1 MTCNEIGGGH
11 FSMKTLKFL
20 FGLIKGMRFRYF
32 TAILLGVIISLIPLT
47 NNYLVKVIVDDVIL
61 AGRNNIL
68 VPILAAIFICTLIR
82 VSIWYYIRYVLEIT
96 AQKVMLNVRTRGFKK
111 ILAMEFSFFDK
122 TRTGDLMTRITA
134 DVEMI
139 RHFFAWVLYFFVEQT
154 VIFGGAFLFM
164 LTAADL
170 SFLALSVLV
179 LPLSV
184 YMAVKLAF
192 SIRPRYA
199 KVREMRAALNTV
211 AQENIEANRVVRAF
225 VREDFEC
232 EKMRRA
238 SENFRSE
245 QYNVNKV
252 WRRFMPFLSNIQMI
266 FTIYNIVA
274 GGILV
279 INGNMSLGDLVMFN
293 GMVWM
298 ITGPLTQYGFLANDA
313 ANCIASSEKI
323 MELLETDTEI
333 KPVTAHPIKK
343 QIRGDI
349 DFINV
354 GFGYDGDEHAL
365 HDVSFNVKSGETIGL
380 IGTAGSGKSTI
391 INLISRF
398 YDVKHGVIMID
409 GEDIK
414 NIDLDTLRG
423 SIAVAQQ
430 DVFLFS
436 NTIRDNI
443 AFGMYGATEED
454 IINAAKAAQA
464 HDFIMNLPDGYDTV
478 VGERGVGL
486 SGGQKQRLTLARA
499 LLSNPSILVLDDTT
513 SALDAN
519 TERYIQS
526 SLSQAFKN
534 KTVFIISQRIS
545 SVKNCDQ
552 IFVME
557 NGVITER
564 GKHNELIRN
573 NGYYSRVFRHQF
585 GDCFEEAKGGEL

>member
-1 MTCNEIGGGH
+1 
-11 FSMKTLKFL
+11 MKTIKFL
-20 FGLIKGMRFRYF
+20 FGMLKGQRLRYY
-32 TAILLGVIISLIPLT
+32 TAILLGAFISMIPLT
-47 NNYLVKVIVDDVIL
+47 NNYLVKVIVDEVIT
-61 AGRNNIL
+61 AGRNNLL
-68 VPILAAIFICTLIR
+68 VPVLAAIFICTLVR
-82 VSIWYYIRYVLEIT
+82 VSAWYYIRYVLEIT
-96 AQKVMLNVRTRGFKK
+96 GQKIMMDVRNRGFKK
-111 ILAMEFSFFDK
+111 ILAMEFKFFDK
-122 TRTGDLMTRITA
+122 TRTGDLMTRMTA
-134 DVEMI
+134 DVDMI
-139 RHFFAWVLYFFVEQT
+139 RHFFAYVLFVLVEQT
-154 VIFGGAFLFM
+154 VIFAGAFIFM
-164 LTAADL
+164 LTVADF
-170 SFLALSVLV
+170 SFLILSVFV
-179 LPLSV
+179 LPLAI

-192 SIRPRYA
+192 TIMPRYA
-199 KVREMRAALNTV
+199 KVRELRSILNTV

-225 VREDFEC
+225 VREDFERD
-232 EKMRRA
+232 KMKQA
-238 SENFRSE
+238 SENFRQE
-245 QYNVNKV
+245 QLNVNKV
-252 WRRFMPFLSNIQMI
+252 WRRYMPFLSNMQLI

-279 INGNMSLGDLVMFN
+279 INGVMSMGDLVMFN

-313 ANCIASSEKI
+313 ANCIASTGKL
-323 MELLETDTEI
+323 MELLQTDTEI
-333 KPVTAHPIKK
+333 KPVTANPIKK
-343 QIRGDI
+343 HIHGDI

-354 GFGYDGDEHAL
+354 SFGYDGEEHAL
-365 HDVSFNVKSGETIGL
+365 HNVSFKVKAGETIGL

-398 YDVKHGVIMID
+398 YDVDHGVVLID

-443 AFGMYGATEED
+443 AFGVTGATDED
-454 IINAAKAAQA
+454 IIRAAKAAQA
-464 HDFIMNLPDGYDTV
+464 HDFIMELPEGYDTV

-499 LLSNPSILVLDDTT
+499 LLNNPSILVLDDTT
-513 SALDAN
+513 SALDAE

-526 SLSQAFKN
+526 NLYQFFGD

-552 IFVME
+552 IFVLE
-557 NGVITER
+557 NGKITER
-564 GKHNELIRN
+564 GKHETLIRN
-573 NGYYSRVFRHQF
+573 NGYYSRVFQHQF
-585 GDCFEEAKGGEL
+585 GDCFEAAKGGVQ

>member
-1 MTCNEIGGGH
+1 
-11 FSMKTLKFL
+11 MKTMKFL
-20 FGLIKGMRFRYF
+20 FGMLKGQRVRYY
-32 TAILLGVIISLIPLT
+32 TAILLGIFISLVPLT
-47 NNYLVKVIVDDVIL
+47 NNYLVKIIVDEVIT

-68 VPILAAIFICTLIR
+68 VPVLAAIFICTLVR
-82 VSIWYYIRYVLEIT
+82 VSVWYYIRYVLEIT
-96 AQKVMLNVRTRGFKK
+96 GQKVMMDIRNRGFKK

-122 TRTGDLMTRITA
+122 TRTGDLMTRMTA
-134 DVEMI
+134 DVDMI
-139 RHFFAWVLYFFVEQT
+139 RHFFAYVLFVFVEQT
-154 VIFGGAFLFM
+154 VIFTGAFAFM
-164 LTAADL
+164 LTVADA
-170 SFLALSVLV
+170 SFLVLAVFV
-179 LPLSV
+179 LPLAV
-184 YMAVKLAF
+184 FMAVKLAF
-192 SIRPRYA
+192 TIMPRYA
-199 KVREMRAALNTV
+199 KVRELRSILNTV

-225 VREDFEC
+225 VREDFER
-232 EKMRRA
+232 EKMWEA
-238 SENFRSE
+238 SENFRQE
-245 QYNVNKV
+245 QFNVNRV
-252 WRRFMPFLSNIQMI
+252 WRRYMPFLSNMQLI

-279 INGNMSLGDLVMFN
+279 INGTISMGDLVMFN

-313 ANCIASSEKI
+313 ANCIASTQKM
-323 MELLETDTEI
+323 MELLNTDTEI
-333 KPVTAHPIKK
+333 KPVTQHPIKK
-343 QIRGDI
+343 HIRGDI

-354 GFGYDGDEHAL
+354 SFGYDGDEHAL
-365 HDVSFNVKSGETIGL
+365 HNVSFQVKAGETIGL

-398 YDVKHGVIMID
+398 YDVDHGVVLID

-443 AFGMYGATEED
+443 SFGVTGATEED

-464 HDFIMNLPDGYDTV
+464 HVFIVNLPEGYDTV

-499 LLSNPSILVLDDTT
+499 LLNNPSILVLDDTT
-513 SALDAN
+513 SALDAE

-526 SLSQAFKN
+526 NLSHFFGD

-552 IFVME
+552 IFVLE

-564 GKHNELIRN
+564 GKHEELIRN
-573 NGYYSRVFRHQF
+573 EGYYSRVFQHQF
-585 GDCFEEAKGGEL
+585 GDCFGEMKGGVR

>member
-1 MTCNEIGGGH
+1 
-11 FSMKTLKFL
+11 MKTMKFL
-20 FGLIKGMRFRYF
+20 FGMLKGQRVRYY
-32 TAILLGVIISLIPLT
+32 TAILLGIFISLVPLT
-47 NNYLVKVIVDDVIL
+47 NNYLVKIIVDEVIT

-68 VPILAAIFICTLIR
+68 VPVLAAIFICTLVR
-82 VSIWYYIRYVLEIT
+82 VSVWYYIRYVLEIT
-96 AQKVMLNVRTRGFKK
+96 GQKVMMDIRNRGFKK

-122 TRTGDLMTRITA
+122 TRTGDLMTRMTA
-134 DVEMI
+134 DVDMI
-139 RHFFAWVLYFFVEQT
+139 RHFFAYVLFVFVEQT
-154 VIFGGAFLFM
+154 VIFTGAFAFM
-164 LTAADL
+164 LTVADA
-170 SFLALSVLV
+170 SFLVLAVFV
-179 LPLSV
+179 LPLAV
-184 YMAVKLAF
+184 FMAVKLAF
-192 SIRPRYA
+192 TIMPRYA
-199 KVREMRAALNTV
+199 KVRELRSILNTV

-225 VREDFEC
+225 VREDFERK
-232 EKMRRA
+232 KMWEA
-238 SENFRSE
+238 SENFRQE
-245 QYNVNKV
+245 QFNVNRV
-252 WRRFMPFLSNIQMI
+252 WRRYMPFLSNMQLI

-279 INGNMSLGDLVMFN
+279 INGTISMGDLVMFN

-313 ANCIASSEKI
+313 ANCIASTQKM
-323 MELLETDTEI
+323 MELLNTDTEI
-333 KPVTAHPIKK
+333 KPVTQHPIKK
-343 QIRGDI
+343 HIRGDI

-354 GFGYDGDEHAL
+354 SFGYDGDEHAL
-365 HDVSFNVKSGETIGL
+365 HHVSFQVKAGETIGL

-398 YDVKHGVIMID
+398 YDVDHGVVLID

-443 AFGMYGATEED
+443 SFGVTGATEED

-464 HDFIMNLPDGYDTV
+464 HEFIVNLPEGYDTV

-499 LLSNPSILVLDDTT
+499 LLNNPSILVLDDTT
-513 SALDAN
+513 SALDAE

-526 SLSQAFKN
+526 NLSHFFGD

-552 IFVME
+552 IFVLE

-564 GKHNELIRN
+564 GKHEELIRN
-573 NGYYSRVFRHQF
+573 EGYYSRVSQHQF
-585 GDCFEEAKGGEL
+585 GDCFGEMKGGVR

>member
-1 MTCNEIGGGH
+1 
-11 FSMKTLKFL
+11 MKTMKFL
-20 FGLIKGMRFRYF
+20 FGMLKGQRVRYY
-32 TAILLGVIISLIPLT
+32 TAILLGIFISLVPLT
-47 NNYLVKVIVDDVIL
+47 NNYLVKIIVDEVIT

-68 VPILAAIFICTLIR
+68 VPVLAAIFICTLVR
-82 VSIWYYIRYVLEIT
+82 VSVWYYIRYVLEIT
-96 AQKVMLNVRTRGFKK
+96 GQKVMMDIRNRGFKK

-122 TRTGDLMTRITA
+122 TRTGDLMTRMTA
-134 DVEMI
+134 DVDMI
-139 RHFFAWVLYFFVEQT
+139 RHFFAYVLFVFVEQT
-154 VIFGGAFLFM
+154 VIFTGAFAFM
-164 LTAADL
+164 LTVADA
-170 SFLALSVLV
+170 SFLVLAVFV
-179 LPLSV
+179 LPLAV
-184 YMAVKLAF
+184 FMAVKLAF
-192 SIRPRYA
+192 TIMPRYA
-199 KVREMRAALNTV
+199 KVRELRSILNTV

-225 VREDFEC
+225 VREDFER
-232 EKMRRA
+232 EKMWEA
-238 SENFRSE
+238 SENFRQE
-245 QYNVNKV
+245 QFNVNRV
-252 WRRFMPFLSNIQMI
+252 WRRYMPFLSNMQLI

-279 INGNMSLGDLVMFN
+279 INGTISMGDLVMFN

-313 ANCIASSEKI
+313 ANCIASTQKM
-323 MELLETDTEI
+323 MELLNTDTEI
-333 KPVTAHPIKK
+333 KPVTQHPIKK
-343 QIRGDI
+343 HIRGDI

-354 GFGYDGDEHAL
+354 SFGYDGDEHAL
-365 HDVSFNVKSGETIGL
+365 HNVSFQVKAGETIGL

-398 YDVKHGVIMID
+398 YDVDHGVVLID

-443 AFGMYGATEED
+443 SFGVTGATEED

-464 HDFIMNLPDGYDTV
+464 HEFIVNLPEGYDTV

-499 LLSNPSILVLDDTT
+499 LLNNPSILVLDDTT
-513 SALDAN
+513 SALDAE

-526 SLSQAFKN
+526 NLSHFFGD

-552 IFVME
+552 IFVLE

-564 GKHNELIRN
+564 GKHEELIRN
-573 NGYYSRVFRHQF
+573 EGYYSRVFQHQF
-585 GDCFEEAKGGEL
+585 GDCFGEMKGGVR

>member
-1 MTCNEIGGGH
+1 
-11 FSMKTLKFL
+11 MKTMKFL
-20 FGLIKGMRFRYF
+20 FGMLKGQRVRYY
-32 TAILLGVIISLIPLT
+32 TAILLGIFISLVPLT
-47 NNYLVKVIVDDVIL
+47 NNYLVKIIVDEVIT

-68 VPILAAIFICTLIR
+68 VPVLAAIFICTLVR
-82 VSIWYYIRYVLEIT
+82 VSVWYYIRYVLEIT
-96 AQKVMLNVRTRGFKK
+96 GQKVMMDIRNRGFKK

-122 TRTGDLMTRITA
+122 TRTGDLMTRMTA
-134 DVEMI
+134 DVDMI
-139 RHFFAWVLYFFVEQT
+139 RHFFAYVLYVFVEQT
-154 VIFGGAFLFM
+154 VIFTGAFAFM
-164 LTAADL
+164 LTVADA
-170 SFLALSVLV
+170 SFLVLAVFV
-179 LPLSV
+179 LPLAV
-184 YMAVKLAF
+184 FMAVKLAF
-192 SIRPRYA
+192 TIMPRYA
-199 KVREMRAALNTV
+199 KVRELRSILNTV

-225 VREDFEC
+225 VREDFER
-232 EKMRRA
+232 EKMWEA
-238 SENFRSE
+238 SENFRQE
-245 QYNVNKV
+245 QFNVNRV
-252 WRRFMPFLSNIQMI
+252 WRRYMPFLSNMQLI

-279 INGNMSLGDLVMFN
+279 INGTISMGDLVMFN

-313 ANCIASSEKI
+313 ANCIASTQKM
-323 MELLETDTEI
+323 MELLSTDTEI
-333 KPVTAHPIKK
+333 KPVTQHPIKK
-343 QIRGDI
+343 HIRGDI

-354 GFGYDGDEHAL
+354 SFGYDGDEHAL
-365 HDVSFNVKSGETIGL
+365 HHVSFQVKAGETIGL

-398 YDVKHGVIMID
+398 YDVDHGVVLID

-443 AFGMYGATEED
+443 SFGVTGATEED

-464 HDFIMNLPDGYDTV
+464 HEFIVNLPEGYDTV

-499 LLSNPSILVLDDTT
+499 LLNNPSILVLDDTT
-513 SALDAN
+513 SALDAE

-526 SLSQAFKN
+526 NLSHFFGD

-552 IFVME
+552 IFVLE

-564 GKHNELIRN
+564 GKHEELIRN
-573 NGYYSRVFRHQF
+573 EGYYSRVFQHQF
-585 GDCFEEAKGGEL
+585 GDCFGEMKGGVR

>member
-1 MTCNEIGGGH
+1 
-11 FSMKTLKFL
+11 MKTMKFL
-20 FGLIKGMRFRYF
+20 FGMLKGQRVRYY
-32 TAILLGVIISLIPLT
+32 TAILLGIFISLVPLT
-47 NNYLVKVIVDDVIL
+47 NNYLVKIIVDEVIT

-68 VPILAAIFICTLIR
+68 VPVLAAIFICTLVR
-82 VSIWYYIRYVLEIT
+82 VSVWYYIRYVLEIT
-96 AQKVMLNVRTRGFKK
+96 GQKVMMDIRNRGFKK

-122 TRTGDLMTRITA
+122 TRTGDLMTRMTA
-134 DVEMI
+134 DVDMI
-139 RHFFAWVLYFFVEQT
+139 RHFFAYVLFVFVEQT
-154 VIFGGAFLFM
+154 VIFTGAFAFM
-164 LTAADL
+164 LTVADA
-170 SFLALSVLV
+170 SFLVLAVFV
-179 LPLSV
+179 LPLAV
-184 YMAVKLAF
+184 FMAVKLAF
-192 SIRPRYA
+192 TIMPRYA
-199 KVREMRAALNTV
+199 KVRELRSILNTV

-225 VREDFEC
+225 VREDFERK
-232 EKMRRA
+232 KMWEA
-238 SENFRSE
+238 SENFRQE
-245 QYNVNKV
+245 QFNVNRV
-252 WRRFMPFLSNIQMI
+252 WRRYMPFLSNMQLI

-279 INGNMSLGDLVMFN
+279 INGTISMGDLVMFN

-313 ANCIASSEKI
+313 ANCIASTQKM
-323 MELLETDTEI
+323 MELLNTDTEI
-333 KPVTAHPIKK
+333 KPVTQHPIKK
-343 QIRGDI
+343 HIRGDI

-354 GFGYDGDEHAL
+354 SFGYDGDEHAL
-365 HDVSFNVKSGETIGL
+365 HHVSFQVKAGETIGL

-398 YDVKHGVIMID
+398 YDVDHGVVLID

-443 AFGMYGATEED
+443 SFGVTGATEED

-464 HDFIMNLPDGYDTV
+464 HEFIVNLPEGYDTV

-499 LLSNPSILVLDDTT
+499 LLNNPSILVLDDTT
-513 SALDAN
+513 SALDAE

-526 SLSQAFKN
+526 NLSHFFGD

-552 IFVME
+552 IFVLE

-564 GKHNELIRN
+564 GKHEELIRN
-573 NGYYSRVFRHQF
+573 EGYYSRVFQHQF
-585 GDCFEEAKGGEL
+585 GDCFGEMKGGVR

>member
-1 MTCNEIGGGH
+1 
-11 FSMKTLKFL
+11 MKTMKFL
-20 FGLIKGMRFRYF
+20 FGMLKGQRVRYY
-32 TAILLGVIISLIPLT
+32 TAILLGIFISLVPLT
-47 NNYLVKVIVDDVIL
+47 NNYLVKIIVDEVIT

-68 VPILAAIFICTLIR
+68 VPVLAAIFICTLVR
-82 VSIWYYIRYVLEIT
+82 VSVWYYIRYVLEIT
-96 AQKVMLNVRTRGFKK
+96 GQKVMMDIRNRGFKK

-122 TRTGDLMTRITA
+122 TRTGDLMTRMTA
-134 DVEMI
+134 DVDMI
-139 RHFFAWVLYFFVEQT
+139 RHFFAYVLYVFVEQT
-154 VIFGGAFLFM
+154 VIFTGAFAFM
-164 LTAADL
+164 LTVADA
-170 SFLALSVLV
+170 SFLVLAVFV
-179 LPLSV
+179 LPLAV
-184 YMAVKLAF
+184 FMAVKLAF
-192 SIRPRYA
+192 TIMPRYA
-199 KVREMRAALNTV
+199 KVRELRSILNTV

-225 VREDFEC
+225 VREDFER
-232 EKMRRA
+232 EKMWEA
-238 SENFRSE
+238 SENFRQE
-245 QYNVNKV
+245 QFNVNRV
-252 WRRFMPFLSNIQMI
+252 WRRYMPFLSNMQLI

-279 INGNMSLGDLVMFN
+279 INGTISMGDLVMFN

-313 ANCIASSEKI
+313 ANCIASTQKM
-323 MELLETDTEI
+323 MELLNTDTEI
-333 KPVTAHPIKK
+333 KPVTQHPIKK
-343 QIRGDI
+343 HIRGDI

-354 GFGYDGDEHAL
+354 SFGYDGDEHAL
-365 HDVSFNVKSGETIGL
+365 HHVSFQVKAGETIGL

-398 YDVKHGVIMID
+398 YDVDHGVVLID

-443 AFGMYGATEED
+443 SFGVTGATEED

-464 HDFIMNLPDGYDTV
+464 HEFIVNLPEGYDTV

-499 LLSNPSILVLDDTT
+499 LLNNPSILVLDDTT
-513 SALDAN
+513 SALDAE

-526 SLSQAFKN
+526 NLSHFFGD

-552 IFVME
+552 IFVLE

-564 GKHNELIRN
+564 GKHEELIRN
-573 NGYYSRVFRHQF
+573 EGYYSRVFQHQF
-585 GDCFEEAKGGEL
+585 GDCFGEMKGGVR

>member
-1 MTCNEIGGGH
+1 
-11 FSMKTLKFL
+11 MKTMKFL
-20 FGLIKGMRFRYF
+20 FGMLKGQRVRYY
-32 TAILLGVIISLIPLT
+32 TAILLGIFISLVPLT
-47 NNYLVKVIVDDVIL
+47 NNYLVKIIVDEVIT

-68 VPILAAIFICTLIR
+68 VPVLAAIFICTLVR
-82 VSIWYYIRYVLEIT
+82 VSVWYYIRYVLEIT
-96 AQKVMLNVRTRGFKK
+96 GQKVMMDIRNRGFKK

-122 TRTGDLMTRITA
+122 TRTGDLMTRMTA
-134 DVEMI
+134 DVDMI
-139 RHFFAWVLYFFVEQT
+139 RHFFAYVLYVFVEQT
-154 VIFGGAFLFM
+154 VIFTGAFAFM
-164 LTAADL
+164 LTVADA
-170 SFLALSVLV
+170 SFLVLAVFV
-179 LPLSV
+179 LPLAV
-184 YMAVKLAF
+184 FMAVKLAF
-192 SIRPRYA
+192 TIMLRYA
-199 KVREMRAALNTV
+199 KVRELRSILNTV

-225 VREDFEC
+225 VREDFER
-232 EKMRRA
+232 EKMWEA
-238 SENFRSE
+238 SENFRQE
-245 QYNVNKV
+245 QFNVNRV
-252 WRRFMPFLSNIQMI
+252 WRRYMPFLSNMQLI

-279 INGNMSLGDLVMFN
+279 INGTISMGDLVMFN

-313 ANCIASSEKI
+313 ANCIASTQKM
-323 MELLETDTEI
+323 MELLNTDTEI
-333 KPVTAHPIKK
+333 KPVTQHPIKK
-343 QIRGDI
+343 HIRGDI

-354 GFGYDGDEHAL
+354 SFGYDGDEHAL
-365 HDVSFNVKSGETIGL
+365 HHVSFQVKAGETIGL

-398 YDVKHGVIMID
+398 YDVDHGVVLID

-443 AFGMYGATEED
+443 SFGVTGATEED

-464 HDFIMNLPDGYDTV
+464 HEFIVNLPEGYDTV

-499 LLSNPSILVLDDTT
+499 LLNNPSILVLDDTT
-513 SALDAN
+513 SALDAE

-526 SLSQAFKN
+526 NLSHFFGD

-552 IFVME
+552 IFVLE

-564 GKHNELIRN
+564 GKHEELIRN
-573 NGYYSRVFRHQF
+573 EGYYSRVFQHQF
-585 GDCFEEAKGGEL
+585 GDCFGEMKGGVR